1 MSARVTCSAT
11 RDRGAG
17 RNTAWRRRSAGV
29 APAFAALLVALL
41 ALVSTPPCSAQPA
54 PPPPPPPTAPVTI
67 ANVAACSSGA
77 GTTLAGASTVT
88 YTIAQFAGITPAS
101 LANGINAALAA
112 SQTVT
117 GLETAGVT
125 VDYGLMSM
133 TGGTVNSGALF
144 SSATGLPCGFVKG
157 GVLNRTG
164 FPADSGGAQVLLN
177 VTSSSAGPP
186 ALGGMGMPSSS
197 AVPAY
202 VGTPVSLVCS
212 SCVFWTAPPSVA
224 CGPTHRYNGSAVV
237 ASNASYPSSGGM
249 MGGMMGGMSMLSGTV
264 LNVTDVGSSTG
275 PPLAT
280 QLPWTGASGMIQQAC
295 HNARCI
301 RCAAGLTR
309 YPCCAGL

>member
-1 MSARVTCSAT
+1 MTRSAP

-17 RNTAWRRRSAGV
+17 CNTAWRRRSAGV

-41 ALVSTPPCSAQPA
+41 SLVSAPPCSAQPA
-54 PPPPPPPTAPVTI
+54 PSPPPPTAPVTI

-101 LANGINAALAA
+101 LASGINAALAA
-112 SQTVT
+112 NQTIT
-117 GLETAGVT
+117 GLEQAGVA

-144 SSATGLPCGFVKG
+144 SSATGLPCGFVTG

-164 FPADSGGAQVLLN
+164 FPADSSGAQVLLN

-186 ALGGMGMPSSS
+186 ALGGMGMPSLS

-280 QLPWTGASGMIQQAC
+280 QLPWTGAPATIKQV
-295 HNARCI
+295 RCI
-301 RCAAGLTR
+301 GTS
-309 YPCCAGL
+309 